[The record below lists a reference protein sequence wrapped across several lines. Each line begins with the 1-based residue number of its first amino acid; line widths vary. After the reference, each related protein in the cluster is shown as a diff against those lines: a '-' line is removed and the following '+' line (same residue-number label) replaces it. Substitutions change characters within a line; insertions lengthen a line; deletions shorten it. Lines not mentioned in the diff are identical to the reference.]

1 LDLREDEGPNVGAAD
16 SLDENRDEPVPAPV
30 PVPLAVFVVL
40 INALG
45 AKASTPMLEHVHAD
59 IIRTYRSTFRLQPN
73 ILYVV

>member
-1 LDLREDEGPNVGAAD
+1 MDLREDEGPNVGAAD
-16 SLDENRDEPVPAPV
+16 SLDENRDEPVPV

>member
-1 LDLREDEGPNVGAAD
+1 MGAAD
-16 SLDENRDEPVPAPV
+16 SLDENRDEPVPV

>member
-1 LDLREDEGPNVGAAD
+1 MDLREDEGPNVGAAD
-16 SLDENRDEPVPAPV
+16 SLDENRDEPVPVPV

>member
-1 LDLREDEGPNVGAAD
+1 MDLREDEGPNVGAAD
-16 SLDENRDEPVPAPV
+16 SLDENRDEPVPA

>member
-1 LDLREDEGPNVGAAD
+1 MDLREDEGPNVGAAD
-16 SLDENRDEPVPAPV
+16 SLDENRDEPVPVPV

-59 IIRTYRSTFRLQPN
+59 IIRTYRSTFRLQTN